1 MPITFSGSPFLG
13 GRTVVAT
20 LFNTE
25 LATNTAT
32 LQDSVVLNIP
42 LEVGTWSFETLAM
55 LGSTNFSTAG
65 TRNGLRFTGIATL
78 SGASFHVDNSAA
90 SPSQFPIT
98 YNSTNTVDYTRI
110 ASGQVASVR
119 RIGNI
124 VVSTAGNLIVTF
136 AQQTATVDTSTQLLT
151 PSFIRATR
159 IS

>member
-1 MPITFSGSPFLG
+1 MITFSGSPFLG
-13 GRTVVAT
+13 GRTVAVT
-20 LFNTE
+20 ILTTE

-32 LQDSVVLNIP
+32 LQDSTILNMP

-55 LGSTNFSTAG
+55 LGSDSFAAAG
-65 TRNGLRFTGIATL
+65 TRNGLRFSGTATL

-90 SPSQFPIT
+90 TPSQFPVV
-98 YNSTNTVDYTRI
+98 YNSASLVDYTRV

-119 RIGNI
+119 RIGN
-124 VVSTAGNLIVTF
+124 VVVTVAGNLIVTF
-136 AQQTATVDTSTQLLT
+136 AQQTATIGTSTQLLT